1 MCEDFADELISCDK
15 NDCPDLYQFQDHHHT
30 HTCYRNERDKI
41 NKFCRFD
48 LPMFPFDR
56 TKILTPLDSSNCS
69 TCAEDVELAKKMKSF
84 LRDEPETDQDKML
97 ETFKLSYS
105 SYERIVRCSLQR
117 TKLFIKR
124 KKGCLMINNFNP
136 MILKIH
142 RSNMDIQLILDAYA
156 VCAYVVN
163 YINKSSKSMSKL
175 LRHVAEQ
182 AKSND
187 SSNLEKLRKISY
199 AFLDSQEVSVQ
210 EAVYMMLSMQF
221 KKSSCGTVFV
231 ASFPKADRHRLLK
244 TISEIEENPEEIF
257 VENIFEQYEKRP
269 RSLENITLAEF
280 ATEYENDR
288 KVQISDQ
295 EDVNT
300 DIGQYRERKNRKI
313 LRFVNYRKHLDYE
326 NFCREQ
332 NLLFRPWR
340 SEDDEICGANNIENF
355 VKYEVKITETR
366 KKFFALD
373 DDVLEDNLIQIEEKD
388 NDTSMKIDGDV
399 IEDDDFVLAMNPRIT
414 QSEVPRDEKVKEDN
428 VKILSSPKLVP
439 EETFKEI
446 ISSLNDRQRD
456 YLYHVVSLYNKS
468 ETFYHF
474 LSGAAGVGKSLLIK
488 AIFQTICR
496 LANKRCERTDTIK
509 VLLTASTGKA
519 AFNIEGDT
527 IHHAFSLPVNQYG
540 GKLSQL
546 SDSITNTIACQLFD
560 LELIILDEISMVG
573 TRTLS
578 YIDQRLRQLKKTEN
592 IFGGIPVIVVG
603 DFKQLP
609 PVGDCPVFQAD
620 PKDPY
625 SFIVDKTDAML
636 WRRFKMYEL
645 TEIMRQKDDLR
656 FAETL
661 TRLGNNELSALDIKL
676 LNTRVQNSDT
686 TSNHVHLFY
695 TNTEVSNYNQ
705 VKLEYLNTESFLSIS
720 HDRIIGA
727 KSQKELTSLKKL
739 LDSKKTSETYG
750 LPSKILMKLEAR
762 YVITVN
768 IDTSDGLT
776 NGCTGMFKCS
786 IPKVLEYIISKG
798 LEYS

>member
-1 MCEDFADELISCDK
+1 MISCDK
-15 NDCPDLYQFQDHHHT
+15 DDSPDFYKFQDHRHT
-30 HTCYRNERDKI
+30 HTCFRSEKDKI
-41 NKFCRFD
+41 KKRCRFD
-48 LPMFPFDR
+48 LPMYPFNG
-56 TKILTPLDSSNCS
+56 TKILTPLDSSSCS
-69 TCAEDVELAKKMKSF
+69 SYSKDVEIAKQIKSY
-84 LRDEPETDQDKML
+84 LKDNTDAEEDIIL
-97 ETFKLSYS
+97 EIFKLSPS
-105 SYERIVRCSLQR
+105 SYERIVRCSLER

-124 KKGCLMINNFNP
+124 KRGCLMINNFNP
-136 MILKIH
+136 MVLNIH
-142 RSNMDIQLILDAYA
+142 RSNMDIQFILDAYA
-156 VCAYVVN
+156 VCRYVVN

-182 AKSND
+182 AKCSD

-199 AFLDSQEVSVQ
+199 AFLDSQEISVQ
-210 EAVYMMLSMQF
+210 EAVYIMLSMQF

-244 TISEIEENPEEIF
+244 SISEIDENPDEIF
-257 VENIFEQYEKRP
+257 VENIFEQYERRP
-269 RSLENITLAEF
+269 KPLENLTLSEF
-280 ATEYENDR
+280 ATEYEIDR
-288 KVQISDQ
+288 KLQ
-295 EDVNT
+295 T
-300 DIGQYRERKNRKI
+300 IGEEKYETNMEAHNKRASRKI
-313 LRFVNYRKHLDYE
+313 LRFVNYKKHLDYE

-340 SEDDEICGANNIENF
+340 NEDTEICKANNVENF
-355 VKYEVKITETR
+355 FKFEQQIKEVR

-373 DDVLEDNLIQIEEKD
+373 ADILDVNLDEVENDDETPISDDHNIIEDNDFILSLNPCISMCEVPANQKIEEP
-388 NDTSMKIDGDV
+388 KI
-399 IEDDDFVLAMNPRIT
+399 
-414 QSEVPRDEKVKEDN
+414 
-428 VKILSSPKLVP
+428 KILSSPKLIS
-439 EETFKEI
+439 EENFKDI
-446 ISSLNDRQRD
+446 ISSLNDGQRD
-456 YLYHVVSLYNKS
+456 YLYHIVSLYKKGDI
-468 ETFYHF
+468 FYHF
-474 LSGAAGVGKSLLIK
+474 LSGAAGVGKSVLIR
-488 AIFQTICR
+488 AIFQTISR
-496 LANKRCERTDTIK
+496 LANKKCERTDTMK

-560 LELIILDEISMVG
+560 LELIIIDEISMVG

-578 YIDQRLRQLKKTEN
+578 YIDQRLRQIKKSGT
-592 IFGGIPVIVVG
+592 IFGGIPIIVVG

-625 SFIVDKTDAML
+625 SFIVDGTDVML

-661 TRLGNNELSALDIKL
+661 TRLGNDELTASDIEL
-676 LNTRVQNSDT
+676 FDSRVEKADT
-686 TSNHVHLFY
+686 TSDHVHLFY
-695 TNTEVSNYNQ
+695 TNKEVQDYNQ
-705 VKLEYLNTESFLSIS
+705 LKLVSLKTESYVSIS
-720 HDRIIGA
+720 HDWINGA
-727 KSQKELTSLKKL
+727 KSQKDLTSLRKL

-750 LPSKILMKLEAR
+750 LPSNILLKLEAR

-776 NGCTGMFKCS
+776 NGCTGM
-786 IPKVLEYIISKG
+786 
-798 LEYS
+798 